1 MMPRDSHDPLPLS
14 RQKPLAAD
22 VTREIEEHLA
32 LRTEELIAAGYT
44 AEAARA
50 EAERVFGDVSRVE
63 EECRT
68 ITRRSRDTQRRE
80 ERLGALWL
88 DLRFAARILRRS
100 PAFALGAIVTLALGI
115 GANTAIFSVVDG
127 VLLRPLPFADASQL
141 VDIKERHDGGGTSA
155 LSWPNFADWREQSR
169 SFDGMSAY
177 RTSEGTLLGA
187 DRPARI
193 RTAAVSE
200 DFFRVMRVV
209 PVQGRLPS
217 PDEHRLGAAPV
228 AVVSH
233 RFWQSHL
240 GGAADL
246 TARRLR
252 ADFDFQVI
260 GVVPPAMNF
269 PYDVDLWFP
278 AELQPSGTSRTGHNF
293 AVVGRLGPGRTAIET
308 ARELDA
314 LTERMRAATPADF
327 DAVGVTIAPLQDVVV
342 GPRGR
347 PLLLL
352 LAASAL
358 LLVAACT
365 NLASSMLVRGT
376 ARSHELAIRAAI
388 GAGRGRLIRQ
398 VFTESILIG
407 ALGCVAGV
415 AVALVLQRML
425 LALAPEG
432 LVPDGAAPFDL
443 RIIGFAVLLSG
454 GTAVL
459 FGLLPALRGS
469 SARPAEAMREGT
481 RNSGSRGSRRLWST
495 LVAVEV
501 ALAVV
506 LLAGSGLMIR
516 SFAAITAID
525 PGFRPDHLLTTL
537 LDLPESSY
545 PTVEQAVAQHER
557 LLGSIR
563 SIPGVTAVGVGNRLP
578 LENNGPSG
586 SIQVVGKPALANG
599 AQTGYA
605 VYRVV
610 SDGYFEAVGMR
621 LLTGRFFTAAD
632 RAGSGRVAVVSRALA
647 EREWPGESALGK
659 ELRPFGMDED
669 SGQDYASVVGVVDD
683 IPHASLMDT
692 RLPAVWYPVAQMP
705 ARAHRMSLVVR
716 TVGDPASVAP
726 LVRDRIAG
734 VDPQLPIDFLTM
746 DRRLAATIADR
757 RFMMI
762 VLVTFAGVAL
772 LLAGVGIFGVVAYT
786 VAQRTREIGIRIA
799 LGAEPARVQRLVQGG
814 AMGVI
819 GVGLA
824 VGGVGA
830 VLGTRAMRAML
841 YEVEPGDPLTL
852 LLAAVLLGAVGFVAS
867 WLPARRAARV
877 DPVQAIRTE

>member
-1 MMPRDSHDPLPLS
+1 
-14 RQKPLAAD
+14 
-22 VTREIEEHLA
+22 
-32 LRTEELIAAGYT
+32 
-44 AEAARA
+44 
-50 EAERVFGDVSRVE
+50 
-63 EECRT
+63 
-68 ITRRSRDTQRRE
+68 
-80 ERLGALWL
+80 
-88 DLRFAARILRRS
+88 
-100 PAFALGAIVTLALGI
+100 
-115 GANTAIFSVVDG
+115 
-127 VLLRPLPFADASQL
+127 
-141 VDIKERHDGGGTSA
+141 
-155 LSWPNFADWREQSR
+155 
-169 SFDGMSAY
+169 
-177 RTSEGTLLGA
+177 
-187 DRPARI
+187 
-193 RTAAVSE
+193 
-200 DFFRVMRVV
+200 
-209 PVQGRLPS
+209 
-217 PDEHRLGAAPV
+217 
-228 AVVSH
+228 
-233 RFWQSHL
+233 
-240 GGAADL
+240 
-246 TARRLR
+246 
-252 ADFDFQVI
+252 
-260 GVVPPAMNF
+260 
-269 PYDVDLWFP
+269 
-278 AELQPSGTSRTGHNF
+278 
-293 AVVGRLGPGRTAIET
+293 
-308 ARELDA
+308 
-314 LTERMRAATPADF
+314 
-327 DAVGVTIAPLQDVVV
+327 
-342 GPRGR
+342 
-347 PLLLL
+347 
-352 LAASAL
+352 
-358 LLVAACT
+358 
-365 NLASSMLVRGT
+365 
-376 ARSHELAIRAAI
+376 
-388 GAGRGRLIRQ
+388 
-398 VFTESILIG
+398 
-407 ALGCVAGV
+407 
-415 AVALVLQRML
+415 
-425 LALAPEG
+425 
-432 LVPDGAAPFDL
+432 
-443 RIIGFAVLLSG
+443 
-454 GTAVL
+454 
-459 FGLLPALRGS
+459 
-469 SARPAEAMREGT
+469 
-481 RNSGSRGSRRLWST
+481 
-495 LVAVEV
+495 
-501 ALAVV
+501 
-506 LLAGSGLMIR
+506 MIR